1 MYKESSG
8 IEIVID
14 RLERRSNLPGYVK
27 SYCEGGSI
35 FDGKV
40 DFVSGTDFVLQED
53 RNLRDCVFCKKN
65 TSSGLEGCM
74 RNNLGLSKQ

>member
-8 IEIVID
+8 IEIAID
-14 RLERRSNLPGYVK
+14 RLYRRSNLPGYIK

-35 FDGKV
+35 FASKA
-40 DFVSGTDFVLQED
+40 DFEPGTDFVNQTD
-53 RNLRDCVFCKKN
+53 RKLFDCIFCKKN
-65 TSSGLEGCM
+65 CSYGIEGCM